1 MSGPIYFNLRR
12 IFEIE
17 DAKKKEENIDS
28 FFKEFST
35 LNPNMYKLGNRF
47 ALDWFVKTENLYIK
61 FKKSRKLEDWENF
74 WEEFSS
80 LKAMM
85 ENEYW
90 KNFDSLYGEY
100 RWFQETLT
108 SNIFIRIWHEI
119 IHILYQAAQCT
130 VLLSMIFVL
139 YSLWDHFLI
148 GMLPN
153 DSVLFALLILLL
165 SVMFYGLLM
174 IIGAD
179 IAGLRNQRKS
189 FIRRVIE
196 KFKPEIINYYDEKFL
211 RSRKKVDIPEMYIN
225 KEKQSED

>member
-47 ALDWFVKTENLYIK
+47 TLDWFVKTENLYIK

-74 WEEFSS
+74 WKEFSS

-130 VLLSMIFVL
+130 VLLSMIFVF

-165 SVMFYGLLM
+165 SVMFYGLLN
-174 IIGAD
+174 D
-179 IAGLRNQRKS
+179 NRSRYS
-189 FIRRVIE
+189 RIE
-196 KFKPEIINYYDEKFL
+196 K
-211 RSRKKVDIPEMYIN
+211 SKKVFYQTSNRKI
-225 KEKQSED
+225 